1 MRNALAYAGK
11 TQRRI
16 VSAWVGTA
24 FAQDDAAAARKQW
37 RQVADQACV
46 LQGGRI
52 IAAGDVRR
60 VLDDE
65 TVIREYLGQV
75 YDA

>member
-1 MRNALAYAGK
+1 
-11 TQRRI
+11 
-16 VSAWVGTA
+16 V
-24 FAQDDAAAARKQW
+24 
-37 RQVADQACV
+37 RQVADQVCV